1 CARVQASYYNFWDY
15 LDSW

>member
-1 CARVQASYYNFWDY
+1 CARVQASYYNIWDY

>member
-15 LDSW
+15 LGSW

>member
-15 LDSW
+15 FDYW